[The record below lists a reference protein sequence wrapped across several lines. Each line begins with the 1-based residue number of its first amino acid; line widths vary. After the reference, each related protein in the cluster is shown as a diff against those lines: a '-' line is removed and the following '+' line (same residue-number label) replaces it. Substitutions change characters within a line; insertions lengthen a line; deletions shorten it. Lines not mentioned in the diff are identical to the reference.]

1 LLPVDAGVHFDI
13 AAAGKSWA
21 TGWVAPSD
29 GLLARDINQDGQIT
43 SGAELFG
50 EATRLRDGSK
60 AKDGFEALRDVD
72 GNQDGR
78 LDENDWIWGQL
89 LIWRDLDS
97 DGMSD
102 DGELQTLAQ
111 AGVAS
116 ISLTAQQASWWQ
128 AGNEVRL
135 ESTFVNQAG
144 QISAVADVWFA
155 VVPDGAQSADSSNVG
170 LQDTSGLTDDVLKM
184 RYVFDRDH
192 G

>member
-1 LLPVDAGVHFDI
+1 M
-13 AAAGKSWA
+13 
-21 TGWVAPSD
+21 
-29 GLLARDINQDGQIT
+29 
-43 SGAELFG
+43 
-50 EATRLRDGSK
+50 
-60 AKDGFEALRDVD
+60 D

-116 ISLTAQQASWWQ
+116 ISLAAQQASWWQ

-155 VVPDGAQSADSSNVG
+155 VVPEGAQSADSSNVG